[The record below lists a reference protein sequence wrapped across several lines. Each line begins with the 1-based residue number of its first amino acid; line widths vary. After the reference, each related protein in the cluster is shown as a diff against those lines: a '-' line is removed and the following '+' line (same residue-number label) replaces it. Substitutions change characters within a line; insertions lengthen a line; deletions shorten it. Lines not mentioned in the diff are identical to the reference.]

1 MERIAALCGR
11 PENRRVVISDDIGQ
25 RVHLSSIQP
34 DEPLAGRR

>member
-11 PENRRVVISDDIGQ
+11 PENRRVVLSDDIGR
-25 RVHLSSIQP
+25 RVHPSPIRP